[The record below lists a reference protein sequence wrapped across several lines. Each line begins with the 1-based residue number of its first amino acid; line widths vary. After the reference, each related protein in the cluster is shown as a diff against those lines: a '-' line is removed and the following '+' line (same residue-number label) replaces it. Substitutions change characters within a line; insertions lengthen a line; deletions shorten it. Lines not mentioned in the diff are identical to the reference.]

1 MKYLAAECAHPMGQ
15 VMDVSVQYMRQMG
28 QVMDVSVHLGGLT
41 DG

>member
-1 MKYLAAECAHPMGQ
+1 MGQ

-41 DG
+41 DGYRTDTRR